1 MLEFIRDIYASF
13 RQTSLERIKSPFL
26 GAFVFSW
33 IGFNWQMLAIIFF
46 SKKEI
51 EQRLEIVNK
60 SFDISS
66 YLFAPICTTALIVI
80 ILPQINKFIT
90 RIQDKPNSD
99 TVELSLASKIRIAEL
114 QQSLAESEA
123 RKKLADKKEER
134 YIEEGIHA
142 IKKGHDKAKNTIT
155 EQEGEITKLLHINNE
170 LQGQLA
176 KAESKF
182 NVEQESKSQ
191 IQTELVIEKEN
202 NRTLGDQ
209 IINLTSELN
218 KLEADLSSSKDTYD
232 RTLSEYN
239 KLKQKIDISESSIRN
254 YQARYPSLIKPIVV
268 NGPCILKFNNN
279 AEVALD
285 NLNDTLRMQK
295 ENDRKVNGAN
305 QPIDGL

>member
-33 IGFNWQMLAIIFF
+33 LGFNWQMLAIIFF

-51 EQRLEIVNK
+51 EQRLEMINK
-60 SFDISS
+60 SFDIGS

-134 YIEEGIHA
+134 FIEEGIHA
-142 IKKGHDKAKNTIT
+142 IKNRLEKAKATNK
-155 EQEGEITKLLHINNE
+155 EQENEITKLLKITND
-170 LQGQLA
+170 LQGDLA
-176 KAESKF
+176 KVESKLF
-182 NVEQESKSQ
+182 VEQESKSQ
-191 IQTELVIEKEN
+191 IQKELTIEKEN
-202 NRTLGDQ
+202 NRTLGEQ
-209 IINLTSELN
+209 ILKI
-218 KLEADLSSSKDTYD
+218 SSDG
-232 RTLSEYN
+232 N
-239 KLKQKIDISESSIRN
+239 KLKSQLTLSQDIYKQTLAAHNDLLGRTERTERAIMKYAN
-254 YQARYPSLIKPIVV
+254 RYPTLINVHKYNSGFIALPSKA
-268 NGPCILKFNNN
+268 GRKLLKSYYR
-279 AEVALD
+279 AMALGT
-285 NLNDTLRMQK
+285 NSK
-295 ENDRKVNGAN
+295 IIEEF
-305 QPIDGL
+305 